1 MNDLKFAFRQLL
13 KNPGFTAVAMLTL
26 ALGIGATT
34 AIFSVTR
41 TLLFDPLPVSN
52 PDRFV
57 ELVAVH
63 KKQGWLTPSL
73 EAATALA
80 LREQTNLFARFGF
93 YQYDD
98 LQLRGQDF
106 PETITGLKVTPQFL
120 SLWTVR
126 PVLGRTFSV
135 AEAQPGQDEVILI
148 SHRLWQSRLGGDP
161 EIIGKPIHFVSGS
174 FTVVGVMPPYFRFPT
189 GRDDYWRPF
198 AGPLPLTRH
207 ADGSIQHGPAN
218 LGVIAETNP
227 GVRPSQVQP
236 LVALLSERL
245 AADRVAS
252 AEFVLRARDLREIFV
267 KPEVSRT
274 L

>member
-1 MNDLKFAFRQLL
+1 MHDLRFAFRQLL
-13 KNPGFTAVAMLTL
+13 KNPGFTAVAVLTL

-52 PDRFV
+52 SDRFI

-63 KKQGWLTPSL
+63 KKQGWSTPGLDSV
-73 EAATALA
+73 TALA
-80 LREQTNLFARFGF
+80 VAEQTNLFTRLGI

-120 SLWTVR
+120 SLWTAR
-126 PVLGRTFSV
+126 PILGRTFGST
-135 AEAQPGQDEVILI
+135 EALPGQDEVMLI
-148 SHRLWQSRLGGDP
+148 SHRLWQSRFGGDP
-161 EIIGKPIHFVSGS
+161 AIIGKTIRFVSGS

-198 AGPLPLTRH
+198 AGPPLLTRG
-207 ADGSIQHGPAN
+207 ADGSIRYGARN
-218 LGVIAETNP
+218 IGVVAEIKP
-227 GVRPSQVQP
+227 GARPSQVQEY
-236 LVALLSERL
+236 LGLLAQRL
-245 AADRVAS
+245 AAEHPS
-252 AEFVLRARDLREIFV
+252 TGEFTARARAFRESFGAIRWGQT
-267 KPEVSRT
+267 K
-274 L
+274 